1 MRSTF
6 LAYVRLCLVGCALL
20 PGVIGCGYHLVG
32 TSSFLPEEYQTLYLK
47 RFKND
52 TAWPDLGQR
61 LDEAMSREWVR
72 RRRFQL
78 SDSRDTAQLLL
89 EGSVKSIS
97 MQPVRLDS
105 QGRATEYQMTL
116 VVSVR
121 LVDIRGDEPK
131 VLWEDKGFSRRTSY
145 EVDASSVNY
154 FDRQIQ
160 AMEEVSAELGK
171 ALVTSVLEGF

>member
-6 LAYVRLCLVGCALL
+6 RARVGLCLVGCVLL
-20 PGVIGCGYHLVG
+20 LGTVSCGYHLVG
-32 TSSFLPEEYQTLYLK
+32 TSSFLPEEYQTLYLE
-47 RFKND
+47 RFDN
-52 TAWPDLGQR
+52 TTSWPDLGQR
-61 LDEAMSREWVR
+61 LDEALSREWVR

-78 SDSRDTAQLLL
+78 SDSKDNAQLLL
-89 EGSVKSIS
+89 DGSVKSIS

-116 VVSVR
+116 IVSVR
-121 LVDIRGDEPK
+121 LVDIRGDEPE
-131 VLWEDKGFSRRTSY
+131 VLWEDKSFSRRTSY

-160 AMEEVSAELGK
+160 AMEEVSGELGK
-171 ALVTSVLEGF
+171 ALVTAVLEGF